1 MLAERR
7 GRQTGYGSTVTTSDD
22 ELETT
27 WSADAATS
35 TGDTH
40 AGDTAD
46 ADAEDADAGDS
57 DADADAGDSDGRGS
71 GDND

>member
-1 MLAERR
+1 LLAERR
-7 GRQTGYGSTVTTSDD
+7 GRQTGYGSTVTTPDD

-40 AGDTAD
+40 ASDTAD
-46 ADAEDADAGDS
+46 ADAEDADGQ
-57 DADADAGDSDGRGS
+57 GS
-71 GDND
+71 ADND